1 MLSHH
6 VDIAGIFPIA
16 PDAQIAD
23 GMKEHEML
31 IVPLTAT
38 CCIKDR
44 MGFVMECSLEAT
56 DTMLAGADP
65 ADRTS
70 HRNEEPFRTRLKALY
85 QDIGMPVDEST
96 A

>member
-1 MLSHH
+1 
-6 VDIAGIFPIA
+6 
-16 PDAQIAD
+16 
-23 GMKEHEML
+23 MKEHEMH

-70 HRNEEPFRTRLKALY
+70 QGTKSHSGP
-85 QDIGMPVDEST
+85 D
-96 A
+96 

>member
-1 MLSHH
+1 
-6 VDIAGIFPIA
+6 
-16 PDAQIAD
+16 
-23 GMKEHEML
+23 
-31 IVPLTAT
+31 
-38 CCIKDR
+38 
-44 MGFVMECSLEAT
+44 MECSLEAT

-70 HRNEEPFRTRLKALY
+70 HRNEEPFRTRLKAPY